1 MVNGEKA
8 RNVLHIGI
16 PVASKVQWEPH
27 VKACLALF
35 FFSFLLVDSWHYV
48 RHKYET

>member
-35 FFSFLLVDSWHYV
+35 FFLSYWLT
-48 RHKYET
+48 RGTM